1 MKPAESWSL
10 IAFEVAA
17 VRQSGERPAAAAA
30 GYRIGRRPCRS
41 FGGFWSPDPPCGRSG
56 VATITRTRHSPPSSE
71 GGLVAVAAQ
80 ARRLRQRVREMPAMA
95 SATTAPPRPST
106 AVPVLL
112 SALPGLLTLVL
123 SPVVGVV
130 GLLPSPLSPS
140 PSPGLVGAFCRA
152 SIAVL
157 RSAAAVST
165 SP

>member
-41 FGGFWSPDPPCGRSG
+41 FGGFAA
-56 VATITRTRHSPPSSE
+56 VSPPVSLRLTAPLVR